1 MAAVLS
7 VSVQATDCSRP
18 YSEGI
23 LFASPIVLKPGTYRP
38 VFSGTAA
45 VGRSG
50 IGGTAIA
57 ELQVRD
63 AVSLGL
69 LAQYSKSITGDVQQD
84 NAFGYITLTTQS
96 YVSIR
101 SRAGAGC
108 GSAAISGSVYFEK
121 VG

>member
-1 MAAVLS
+1 MMAIRS
-7 VSVQATDCSRP
+7 VSVSTDCSQP

-23 LFASPIVLKPGTYRP
+23 LFGSAIVLNPGTYRP

-50 IGGTAIA
+50 NGATAIA
-57 ELQVRD
+57 DLQVRD
-63 AVSLGL
+63 ALSLSL

-96 YVSIR
+96 YIQIR
-101 SRAGAGC
+101 SRAGASC